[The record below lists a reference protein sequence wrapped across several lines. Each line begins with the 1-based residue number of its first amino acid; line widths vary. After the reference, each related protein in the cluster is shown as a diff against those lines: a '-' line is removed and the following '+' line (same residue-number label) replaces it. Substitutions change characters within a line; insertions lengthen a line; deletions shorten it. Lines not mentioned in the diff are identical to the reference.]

1 MVSSVQVPV
10 PRQRHQTP
18 GATAREQVA
27 EALEELKRAT
37 SAVAGRVQV
46 AEALEDLKQATSVV
60 AGAVRVPWV
69 VLEREE
75 VNALPVIGARRAG
88 ALPRVARAARRL
100 RGAEVAVHRV
110 AVEEEPPEV
119 AVVVAAAAVVAAVD
133 NQEREI
139 LMTDN

>member
-18 GATAREQVA
+18 GATAR
-27 EALEELKRAT
+27 
-37 SAVAGRVQV
+37 VQV
-46 AEALEDLKQATSVV
+46 AEALEDLRRATSVV

-75 VNALPVIGARRAG
+75 ASVHPVIGARRAG
-88 ALPRVARAARRL
+88 APPRVARAARGL
-100 RGAEVAVHRV
+100 RGAEA
-110 AVEEEPPEV
+110 AVEEEPPGV
-119 AVVVAAAAVVAAVD
+119 AAGAVVAAAVVAAVA

-139 LMTDN
+139 LMTDKY